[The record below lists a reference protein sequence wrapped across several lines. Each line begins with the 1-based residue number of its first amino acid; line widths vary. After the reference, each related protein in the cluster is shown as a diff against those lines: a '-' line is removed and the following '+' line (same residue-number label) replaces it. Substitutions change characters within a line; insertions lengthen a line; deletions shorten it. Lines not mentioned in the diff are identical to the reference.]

1 MIVSYP
7 LPSRELSP
15 NGRFHWAVV
24 AKHKKSYRQAY
35 YLLTKEAKLP
45 PVSSGRVAL
54 DITFYPRS
62 RRRMD
67 IDNLVASLKA
77 GIDGIADALEVD
89 DSRFEYT
96 FRRADDIMGMVK
108 IKFSYTAQGG
118 EAGISSDP

>member
-24 AKHKKSYRQAY
+24 AKHKKQYRQAY

-45 PVSSGRVAL
+45 PVLSGRVAL

-67 IDNLVASLKA
+67 IDNFLSSMKSP
-77 GIDGIADALEVD
+77 IDGIADALEVD

-96 FRRADDIMGMVK
+96 IRKGDDILGMVK
-108 IKFSYTAQGG
+108 IKFTYQSQGG
-118 EAGISSDP
+118 EVANSSDP